1 MATIKARIYGTMD
14 RMGRA
19 VEFEIVDSLPI
30 QGEAVSFGDPGYV
43 WGTAELCRLDPEQ
56 RTRDEAELYRYEF
69 YKVPEIDAD
78 DGEVTEWHYMAIEAK
93 RSQEPTPRI
102 VQTAVGEVSA
112 YDDEDA
118 YVSDM
123 MMSVIWD
130 EEYVEPSEEWLRQ
143 TFKAVRRSV
152 KDILADSGLRQW
164 ELCAR
169 FLIPRRTVED
179 WSRGAA
185 SCPIYT
191 RLMMQELLG
200 LWSR

>member
-1 MATIKARIYGTMD
+1 MATIKARLYGTMD

-30 QGEAVSFGDPGYV
+30 EGDRVSFGDPGYV
-43 WGTAELCRLDPEQ
+43 WGKAELCRLDPEQ
-56 RTRDEAELYRYEF
+56 RTRDEDQLYKFDF
-69 YKVPEIDAD
+69 YKVPEIDVD
-78 DGEVTEWHYMAIEAK
+78 DDEVSEWHYMAIETK
-93 RSQEPTPRI
+93 PSKEPTPRI
-102 VQTAVGEVSA
+102 VQTAVWEVPN

-118 YVSDM
+118 YVSDL
-123 MMSVIWD
+123 MMSSIWE
-130 EEYVEPSEEWLRQ
+130 EEYVDPSEEWLRQ

>member
-1 MATIKARIYGTMD
+1 MATIKARIYGTSDSMGMAMD
-14 RMGRA
+14 
-19 VEFEIVDSLPI
+19 FDIVDSLPI
-30 QGEAVSFGDPGYV
+30 EGERVSFGDPGYI
-43 WGTAELCRLDPEQ
+43 WGKAELCRLDPEQ
-56 RTRDEAELYRYEF
+56 RTRDEAELYKYEF
-69 YKVPEIDAD
+69 YAVPEIYVED
-78 DGEVTEWHYMAIEAK
+78 DEVEAIHYMAIEAK
-93 RSQEPTPRI
+93 RSQERTPRI
-102 VQTAVGEVSA
+102 VQTAVSEVSA

-123 MMSVIWD
+123 MMSSIWD
-130 EEYVEPSEEWLRQ
+130 EEYAEPSEEWLRQ
-143 TFKAVRRSV
+143 TYKAVRRSV
-152 KDILADSGLRQW
+152 KDILAESGLRQW
-164 ELCAR
+164 ELCTR